1 MQVGTRFAL
10 PANIM
15 WIEFLGL
22 ICCGWTTYE
31 LTRLITRGLRR
42 ERYEKPST
50 RSFGAWDG
58 SGAAIDVEIVD

>member
-1 MQVGTRFAL
+1 
-10 PANIM
+10 M

-42 ERYEKPST
+42 ERYKKPST